1 MWNNKIEQHESV
13 NDNLFTYPLILLI
26 SKSLYRRA

>member
-1 MWNNKIEQHESV
+1 MWNNKIEQQESV
-13 NDNLFTYPLILLI
+13 NGNLFIYPLILLI

>member
-13 NDNLFTYPLILLI
+13 NGNLFTYPLILLI
-26 SKSLYRRA
+26 SKSL